1 MVACPPVAADR
12 IARIEDILRGLR
24 GVRGIGRLDE
34 TARNQ
39 CARIE
44 AENEA
49 AAAVPVRNIG
59 VRSAAS
65 RAEAF
70 VILKDASFRQPGM
83 PTVYLVEEAGG
94 DQRPVGHVGQ
104 KCARGAATPSGSSW
118 KAGATG

>member
-1 MVACPPVAADR
+1 MVACHPVAADR
-12 IARIEDILRGLR
+12 ITRIEDILRGLR

-83 PTVYLVEEAGG
+83 PTVYLVEEAL
-94 DQRPVGHVGQ
+94 DPRP
-104 KCARGAATPSGSSW
+104 AATEEMRRGRSMTPSGSSW